1 MEQKIKKAQVTI
13 AAIDDSSQNFKFL
26 ILQTNERRGKFWQN
40 VTGKVEENETFEEGA
55 LREAI
60 EETQLKIESIV
71 DLVDLGLSFNF
82 TDTRGRKVH
91 EKSFLIILDQTW
103 EVPLDPHEHINYKWI
118 DQDDVK
124 EGIVKFTTNFETLQ
138 KAKLILRHW
147 GT

>member
-1 MEQKIKKAQVTI
+1 MEQKTKKAQVTI
-13 AAIDDSSQNFKFL
+13 AAIDANSQSFKFL

-82 TDTRGRKVH
+82 TDKRGRKVH

-103 EVPLDPHEHINYKWI
+103 EVPLDPHEHINSKWI

-124 EGIVKFTTNFETLQ
+124 EGIVKFTTNFETLE